1 MTSVYKH
8 ELSLHFHTLT
18 SYVFI
23 AALLLFVGLG
33 VTVVNLEYEWATFE
47 YALAQSLFFLAFVF
61 PILTMRTF
69 AEERHQKTDQLLFSL
84 PVSTTQVVLGKF
96 LALLT
101 VFLIPCV
108 IIGFYPLILKQ
119 YGEIFMPGSYGTL
132 LAFFI
137 MGAAFIAIG
146 MFISSLTESQ
156 AFACG
161 IGIAVL
167 VANYYLV
174 SLSQTVSEN
183 KWGALVVF
191 VVFAIAAGGIV
202 YYVTKN
208 TDIAAGVGIVLV
220 AAVGVAFWINND
232 IFKGILPTLMRKLS
246 LFSRFTVF
254 VNGVFDLTAIIFY
267 LSIVIFFLFLSVQ
280 ALEKRRYN

>member
-1 MTSVYKH
+1 MSSVFKH
-8 ELSLHFHTLT
+8 ELSLHFHSLT
-18 SYVFI
+18 AYVFC

-47 YALAQSLFFLAFVF
+47 YALMQSLFFLAFIF

-69 AEERHQKTDQLLFSL
+69 AEERHQKTDQLLYSL
-84 PVSTTQVVLGKF
+84 PVTTTEVVLGKF

-101 VFLIPCV
+101 IFLFPCL
-108 IIGFYPLILKQ
+108 IISVYPLILNKF
-119 YGEIFMPGSYGTL
+119 GNVFFPASYGTL
-132 LAFFI
+132 AAFFI

-146 MFISSLTESQ
+146 MFVSSLTESQ

-161 IGIAVL
+161 VGIAVL
-167 VANYYLV
+167 VVNYYLV
-174 SLSQTVSEN
+174 SLAQTISEN
-183 KWGALVVF
+183 KWGALVAF
-191 VVFAIAAGGIV
+191 VVIAVAIAGVV
-202 YYVTKN
+202 YYLTKN
-208 TDIAAGVGIVLV
+208 TDIGFGVGIVLV

-232 IFKGILPTLMRKLS
+232 IFKGLLPALMKKLS
-246 LFSRFTVF
+246 LFTRFTTF

-267 LSIVIFFLFLSVQ
+267 LSVIFFFLFLTVQ

>member
-1 MTSVYKH
+1 MSAVFKH
-8 ELSLHFHTLT
+8 ELSLHFHSLIA
-18 SYVFI
+18 YVFG

-69 AEERHQKTDQLLFSL
+69 SEERHQKTDQLLYSL
-84 PVSTTQVVLGKF
+84 PVSTTEVVLGKF
-96 LALLT
+96 LALL
-101 VFLIPCV
+101 VIFLIPCL
-108 IIGFYPLILKQ
+108 IIGFYPLILSK
-119 YGEIFMPGSYGTL
+119 YGEIFMPASYGTL

-137 MGAAFIAIG
+137 MGAAFITIG

-161 IGIAVL
+161 LGIAAL
-167 VANYYLV
+167 VVNYYLV
-174 SLSQTVSEN
+174 SLAQTISETT
-183 KWGALVVF
+183 WGSLIAFIVI
-191 VVFAIAAGGIV
+191 AIAIAGIV
-202 YYVTKN
+202 YYFTKN
-208 TDIAAGVGIVLV
+208 SDISLGVGIVLV

-232 IFKGILPTLMRKLS
+232 IFKGLLPALMRHIS
-246 LFSRFTVF
+246 LFARFTTF
-254 VNGVFDLTAIIFY
+254 VNGVFDLTAIVFF
-267 LSIVIFFLFLSVQ
+267 LSVIIFFLFLTVQ

>member
-1 MTSVYKH
+1 MTSIYKH

-18 SYVFI
+18 TYVFI

-84 PVSTTQVVLGKF
+84 PVSTTEVVLDKF

-101 VFLIPCV
+101 VYLIPCLL
-108 IIGFYPLILKQ
+108 IGLYPLILRQ
-119 YGEIFMPGSYGTL
+119 YGDLFMPASYGTL
-132 LAFFI
+132 LAFFV
-137 MGAAFIAIG
+137 MGSAFIAIG

-161 IGIAVL
+161 AGIAVL
-167 VANYYLV
+167 VVNYYLV
-174 SLSQTVSEN
+174 SLSQTISEN
-183 KWGALVVF
+183 KWGALVAFLVIAL
-191 VVFAIAAGGIV
+191 AIAGIV
-202 YYVTKN
+202 YYATKN
-208 TDIAAGVGIVLV
+208 TDIALGVGIVLV

-232 IFKGILPTLMRKLS
+232 IFKGIFPTLMRKLS
-246 LFSRFTVF
+246 LFSRFTAF
-254 VNGVFDLTAIIFY
+254 VNGVFDMTAIVFY
-267 LSIVIFFLFLSVQ
+267 LSVIIFFLFLSVQ